1 MISGGN
7 ISILY
12 AMRVQNGDIQYVE
25 RDVDGGLAS
34 FIGDDSLHKPVLLVE
49 GARQVGKTRSVL
61 QALDRA
67 GRDSVRLNLERDALA
82 RSEIDA
88 CREFSEFAELMA
100 DRHGFHGRSGGIL
113 FVDEAQE
120 SQRLGGFV
128 RFMKEEWE
136 RATVILSGST
146 LRRIFRGD
154 TRYPVGRVRRMVL
167 FPFSFS
173 EFLVAMG
180 KPELGQVIGEADA
193 LEISAGRHDRLLE
206 LYDAFLG
213 TGGLPEVV
221 LARAR
226 GDDWSDLR
234 ARIVADYEQDFLR
247 LFGEGRLP
255 VVQSCLRSVA
265 NFVGGVSKNTTVVP
279 NPSTAVNEQIN
290 EVFARLEAW
299 HLILKSN
306 QRGPSPEGA
315 PNYRPKR
322 YLFDTGVLRH
332 LRESAVP
339 VVSAL
344 ANAPPAVRGL
354 LGGVVEN
361 QTAIDIARQG
371 IELSGWKKASSGNE
385 IDFVVPGAGGEAVP
399 VECKASLTINRRHMR
414 GVSGYLDLYSQS
426 RGLLVSLAP
435 YAETTCGDGRRI
447 VNVPAYLLERL
458 PSLIEAA

>member
-1 MISGGN
+1 M
-7 ISILY
+7 
-12 AMRVQNGDIQYVE
+12 DIIYIG
-25 RDVDGGLAS
+25 RTVDSGLAS

-61 QALDRA
+61 HALNRA
-67 GRDSVRLNLERDALA
+67 GRDSVCLNLERDALA
-82 RSEIDA
+82 RSEVDA
-88 CREFSEFAELMA
+88 CREFSEFGELMA
-100 DRHGFHGRSGGIL
+100 DRYGFHGRSGGIL
-113 FVDEAQE
+113 FIDEAQE

-146 LRRIFRGD
+146 LQRIFRGD

-173 EFLVAMG
+173 EFLVATG
-180 KPELGQVIGEADA
+180 KLQLAQVIGEANPS
-193 LEISAGRHDRLLE
+193 EISAGRHVRLLE
-206 LYDAFLG
+206 LYDAFLE

-226 GDDWSDLR
+226 GGDWRDLR
-234 ARIVADYEQDFLR
+234 ARVVADYEQDFLR
-247 LFGEGRLP
+247 LFGERTLP
-255 VVQSCLRSVA
+255 IVQSCLRSVA
-265 NFVGGVSKNTTVVP
+265 NFVGGVSKNTTVIP

-290 EVFARLEAW
+290 EVFQRLEAW

-306 QRGPSPEGA
+306 QTGPSPEGGH
-315 PNYRPKR
+315 NYRPKR
-322 YLFDTGVLRH
+322 YLFDTGALRH

-339 VVSAL
+339 AVNTL
-344 ANAPPAVRGL
+344 AKSSPAVRSL

-371 IELSGWKKASSGNE
+371 IELSGWKRTSSGNE
-385 IDFVVPGAGGEAVP
+385 IDFVVPSVGGKAVP
-399 VECKASLTINRRHMR
+399 VECKASLTINGRHLRGLLNYLDFYTQAR
-414 GVSGYLDLYSQS
+414 GV
-426 RGLLVSLAP
+426 LVSLAP
-435 YAETTCGDGRRI
+435 YAEMGRGDERRL

-458 PSLIEAA
+458 PALIEPT